1 MPSVDEYDAP
11 APAPAVKAAPAVAPS
26 GDKSDLSEYTI
37 PPSGSAGSTAS
48 ADAEKEPNWGT
59 MPVSEIAKR
68 GAQTF
73 IPAAVVGAGN
83 MAQGAA
89 QAVAHTVETGE
100 LPGKGLVEAGDAWL
114 NRKLSGYAPETMKVI
129 NKAIGYTPPT
139 DENYTKTVE
148 PGTEAVEDLKSRW
161 GSRAAIA
168 KGFGTNTPAMLL
180 DAATFIDPALRL
192 GKGASALTAGK
203 SAARLGEKATAADLG
218 QAVHGAASDA
228 LAAKDAAYKQA
239 FGHTAVF
246 DPAAAQP
253 IMGEVQANLAKVPN
267 FPGLNRLDKHPH
279 LADAKVAYDH
289 LNDSLR
295 NIDPH
300 DFTMPNM
307 ENIRRDLQQKAMETE
322 SGPARYMIGQ
332 MIDGID
338 SGISKVATKPGM
350 YAGDGAA
357 VASDMAKARKLNV
370 DWIKQFGS
378 EAPSSFKPT
387 MGVLPKDLATAD
399 DSHFHAAGTGLGN
412 ALMNEGKGGV
422 LYNHLKQF
430 VPKETLDNYLREPM
444 LAGKSADVTKRLNTP
459 IAQNVFGSEL
469 DRAKKLAATQDTST
483 LMGKAAPVL
492 KWGARTAAPAAGHF
506 LFPGF
511 GGILGG
517 SAAEFALEKMLPKY
531 GAGRAPLYER
541 FVGEST
547 PPLTK
552 IEAAKRAVNPLTWA
566 KPSTYTPL
574 LNPAAYKEAALPL
587 TGAGAIGHRAA
598 EAPHT
603 AAAVTSTAPTESD
616 PLAGMSYGYDPTGQN
631 RYASGGAVK
640 GHQHLVDRL
649 FAAHERAKREEKA
662 HTAGI
667 LHQPDEA
674 VAKALHVAQAAI

>member
-1 MPSVDEYDAP
+1 
-11 APAPAVKAAPAVAPS
+11 
-26 GDKSDLSEYTI
+26 
-37 PPSGSAGSTAS
+37 
-48 ADAEKEPNWGT
+48 
-59 MPVSEIAKR
+59 
-68 GAQTF
+68 
-73 IPAAVVGAGN
+73 
-83 MAQGAA
+83 
-89 QAVAHTVETGE
+89 
-100 LPGKGLVEAGDAWL
+100 
-114 NRKLSGYAPETMKVI
+114 
-129 NKAIGYTPPT
+129 
-139 DENYTKTVE
+139 
-148 PGTEAVEDLKSRW
+148 
-161 GSRAAIA
+161 
-168 KGFGTNTPAMLL
+168 
-180 DAATFIDPALRL
+180 
-192 GKGASALTAGK
+192 
-203 SAARLGEKATAADLG
+203 
-218 QAVHGAASDA
+218 
-228 LAAKDAAYKQA
+228 
-239 FGHTAVF
+239 
-246 DPAAAQP
+246 
-253 IMGEVQANLAKVPN
+253 
-267 FPGLNRLDKHPH
+267 
-279 LADAKVAYDH
+279 
-289 LNDSLR
+289 
-295 NIDPH
+295 
-300 DFTMPNM
+300 
-307 ENIRRDLQQKAMETE
+307 
-322 SGPARYMIGQ
+322 
-332 MIDGID
+332 
-338 SGISKVATKPGM
+338 
-350 YAGDGAA
+350 
-357 VASDMAKARKLNV
+357 LNV